1 MDRRKAIKNIGLSF
15 GTITLS
21 SSVVSI
27 IQGCQS
33 SDSTWTPKFFNDYQL
48 SNLELIME
56 SIIPETDTP
65 GAISLKIVRFTDSYL
80 NAILNKNDKEIVL
93 KDLNKFLSLVKK
105 ETNSDNLNSE
115 IFSQYLS
122 KYLDKSDFE
131 NENEKFISSYL
142 ENIRNLTV
150 RSFRVNEYVMYNILN
165 YRPVPGK
172 YDGCADLNE
181 FGIQGSVPT

>member
-27 IQGCQS
+27 IQGCQT

-48 SNLELIME
+48 LNLELIME

-80 NAILNKNDKEIVL
+80 NAILNKNDKEIAL

-105 ETNSDNLNSE
+105 ETNSDN
-115 IFSQYLS
+115 
-122 KYLDKSDFE
+122 
-131 NENEKFISSYL
+131 
-142 ENIRNLTV
+142 
-150 RSFRVNEYVMYNILN
+150 
-165 YRPVPGK
+165 
-172 YDGCADLNE
+172 
-181 FGIQGSVPT
+181 

>member
-27 IQGCQS
+27 IKGCQS
-33 SDSTWTPKFFNDYQL
+33 SDLSWTPKFFNNYQL

-65 GAISLKIVRFTDSYL
+65 GAISLKIVRFADSYL
-80 NAILNKNDKEIVL
+80 NATLKKSDKEIVL

-105 ETNSDNLNSE
+105 ETNSNNLSSE
-115 IFSQYLS
+115 IFNQYLL
-122 KYLDKSDFE
+122 KYLDKNVFE
-131 NENEKFISSYL
+131 NENEKFISSFL

-150 RSFRVNEYVMYNILN
+150 RSYKVNEYVMFNILN

-172 YDGCADLNE
+172 YDGCADLSE